1 MTLAEGPRSLWIT
14 QWFMWKPVGDGKF
27 LTIRMS
33 MPRLW
38 VRHSSN
44 CVIFSFNLTNYDV
57 TFFITSCGHLWY
69 CASSCT
75 YLHTNHILQV
85 CAWQNSPWGQAALL
99 EKSSFCLSFNVTQ
112 KLPPPALSATWWLIF
127 VSLCLHFFYV
137 HHNKEGCRHFS
148 NFRYWYFCL
157 IRRVPLGLLYLEAD
171 G

>member
-1 MTLAEGPRSLWIT
+1 MENLPSNNS
-14 QWFMWKPVGDGKF
+14 
-27 LTIRMS
+27 TIKIS
-33 MPRLW
+33 MPDYESDSLL
-38 VRHSSN
+38 
-44 CVIFSFNLTNYDV
+44 IAL
-57 TFFITSCGHLWY
+57 FFIQFDQLWCYIFYNFLWSLWY

-85 CAWQNSPWGQAALL
+85 CAWHNSPWGQAALL

-137 HHNKEGCRHFS
+137 HHKKEGCRHFS